1 MNSPRKPQLPPR
13 RWHSLEQAIKRIKQL
28 TGEEL
33 EIADLIHYAA
43 VEKLLLSVYFI
54 YYPAR
59 IAIGNLEII
68 DRSLFNQQLL
78 FNNEKNF
85 EIDYIFS
92 ISDKPKTFFQNEF
105 VKKTLTPLED
115 FSYHDFWI
123 SGLMNLYSG
132 IGHAPQDIN
141 EVLEKGVRLS
151 NENIFVSPKYKI
163 DNRVISIFSLIT
175 EQEFFLTIDNLFI
188 LDSDLNNFLFSETER
203 VNISEALDK
212 SKVGRKEAD
221 IKPLILSIAEATFKR
236 HPNHSRN
243 KITTAIHQ
251 YIEKYY
257 SEEYLI
263 PDKRTVVNYLKEA
276 NIGKIGATNKER
288 VIIIDPYKQD

>member
-151 NENIFVSPKYKI
+151 NENIFVSSY
-163 DNRVISIFSLIT
+163 N
-175 EQEFFLTIDNLFI
+175 
-188 LDSDLNNFLFSETER
+188 
-203 VNISEALDK
+203 
-212 SKVGRKEAD
+212 
-221 IKPLILSIAEATFKR
+221 
-236 HPNHSRN
+236 
-243 KITTAIHQ
+243 
-251 YIEKYY
+251 
-257 SEEYLI
+257 
-263 PDKRTVVNYLKEA
+263 
-276 NIGKIGATNKER
+276 
-288 VIIIDPYKQD
+288 